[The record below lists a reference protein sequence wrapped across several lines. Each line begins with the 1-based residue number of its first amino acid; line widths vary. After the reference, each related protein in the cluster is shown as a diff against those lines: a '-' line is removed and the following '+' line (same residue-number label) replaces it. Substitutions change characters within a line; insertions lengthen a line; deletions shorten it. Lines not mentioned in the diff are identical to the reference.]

1 MVAVRIVFRQ
11 KRFRQKRTF
20 YTVISVPAQSVRIIT
35 KKFRK
40 SLIETSMQWII
51 FIGDKIK
58 RILLMEFY
66 NLLMGSLTVPLKGY

>member
-1 MVAVRIVFRQ
+1 
-11 KRFRQKRTF
+11 
-20 YTVISVPAQSVRIIT
+20 
-35 KKFRK
+35 
-40 SLIETSMQWII
+40 MQWII